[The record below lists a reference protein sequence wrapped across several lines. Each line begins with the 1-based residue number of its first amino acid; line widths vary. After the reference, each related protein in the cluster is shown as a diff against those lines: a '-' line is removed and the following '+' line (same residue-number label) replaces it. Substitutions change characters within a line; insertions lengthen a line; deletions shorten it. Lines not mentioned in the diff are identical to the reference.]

1 MTFINPFTPLALR
14 LPRGRN
20 CGRLLAAQ
28 LLGLWLLTGCSSK
41 PSAEDAAT
49 SAPRTEQAAL
59 SASDEPLR
67 DERDPFESFNRSMW
81 TLNQDYLDAYILRP
95 ATIGYVTVVPK
106 PLRNGFANIV
116 NNLNEP
122 ANALNALLQWKP
134 AEAGKATGRFLLNS
148 TLGIAGLIDVATA
161 YGVSPVDEDF
171 NQTLAVWGVADG
183 PFLMIP
189 ARGPSTV
196 RNMTGDVVDNLYFP
210 MTLLTGSQNVGK
222 FVIGALTAREQLLD
236 TERLLNQSADSYLF
250 VRDAYFQR
258 KQYQIYDGEPPQEET
273 VDEEALEQFMP

>member
-1 MTFINPFTPLALR
+1 MTFVNPFTQLALR
-14 LPRGRN
+14 LPRGRT

-41 PSAEDAAT
+41 PTAEDAAT
-49 SAPRTEQAAL
+49 SAPVSEQAAL
-59 SASDEPLR
+59 SASDAPLR

-106 PLRNGFANIV
+106 PFRNGFANIV

-134 AEAGKATGRFLLNS
+134 AEAGKATGRFLLNT

>member
-1 MTFINPFTPLALR
+1 MGFVNPMTHGVEWLPQGRMVRALLATPLLALF
-14 LPRGRN
+14 
-20 CGRLLAAQ
+20 
-28 LLGLWLLTGCSSK
+28 LTGCSSK
-41 PSAEDAAT
+41 PSVATTAAPT
-49 SAPRTEQAAL
+49 TEQTAMSAA
-59 SASDEPLR
+59 SEPLR

-106 PLRNGFANIV
+106 PFRNGFANIV

-134 AEAGKATGRFLLNS
+134 AQAGKATGRFLLNS

-161 YGVSPVDEDF
+161 YGVEAVDEDF

-210 MTLLTGSQNVGK
+210 MTLLSGTQNVGK
-222 FVIGALTAREQLLD
+222 FVIGALSAREQLLD
-236 TERLLNQSADSYLF
+236 TEGLLKQSSDSYLF

>member
-1 MTFINPFTPLALR
+1 MTFVNPFTQLALR
-14 LPRGRN
+14 LPRGRT

-28 LLGLWLLTGCSSK
+28 LLGLWLLSGCSSK
-41 PSAEDAAT
+41 PSAEDAST
-49 SAPRTEQAAL
+49 SVPVSEQAAL
-59 SASDEPLR
+59 SASDAPLR

-171 NQTLAVWGVADG
+171 NQTFAVWGVADG